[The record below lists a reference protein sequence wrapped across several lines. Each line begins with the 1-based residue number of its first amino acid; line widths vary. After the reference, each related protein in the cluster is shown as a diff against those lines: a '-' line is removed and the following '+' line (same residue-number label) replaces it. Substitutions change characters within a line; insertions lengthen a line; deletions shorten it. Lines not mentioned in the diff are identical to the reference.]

1 MIFCFNSTLSFAKKY
16 SQNIVCCTDFH
27 INCLLFKILQTDIQQ
42 QYRTALDKRH
52 RSTRLY
58 FMMTAV
64 EPLHFIRLITGL
76 DAPASVLISLL
87 FILVG
92 MLSITK
98 GGDLFT
104 DSSVEIARLTRIPPV
119 IIGATIVSMST
130 TFPELMVSVTS
141 TMSGKGDLAVG
152 NALGS
157 CLCNIG
163 LIIGTCA
170 LLKGFLAWRR
180 KTESGIPVSRLTI
193 VGPGFFMLTA
203 GTLVWLFSLFSSGGA
218 VLPDGAPAEYGIARW
233 QAGILLLILAGY
245 VLFSLRMA
253 MASMHDFGEEQE
265 HPSQVENMKAYCIK
279 LGLTFFCGAFLVLL
293 GSKLLVTNAVQVARY
308 FEVSELLIG
317 LTILAVG
324 TSLPEFTIS
333 VLSVVKGH
341 GALGTGNIIGAN
353 VLNITMVI
361 ATCAL
366 ISPLPIQRQTVFL
379 DGPVVIL
386 LMLAMLGLSW
396 RRKQIS
402 SFSGLILLTIYV
414 IYLLVATFWF
424 GHS

>member
-1 MIFCFNSTLSFAKKY
+1 MSLAI
-16 SQNIVCCTDFH
+16 
-27 INCLLFKILQTDIQQ
+27 
-42 QYRTALDKRH
+42 
-52 RSTRLY
+52 
-58 FMMTAV
+58 
-64 EPLHFIRLITGL
+64 EPLELLRLITGL
-76 DAPASVLISLL
+76 DAPATILVSVLLIV
-87 FILVG
+87 FG
-92 MLSITK
+92 MISITK

-104 DSSVEIARLTRIPPV
+104 DSAVEIARLTRVPPV

-141 TMSGKGDLAVG
+141 TLSGKGDLAVG

-163 LIIGTCA
+163 MIIGSCA
-170 LLKGFLAWRR
+170 LLKGFLSWKRN
-180 KTESGIPVSRLTI
+180 TESGIPVSRLTI
-193 VGPGFFMLTA
+193 VGPGLFMLFSGVT
-203 GTLVWLFSLFSSGGA
+203 VWLFSLFSTGDATTQSG
-218 VLPDGAPAEYGIARW
+218 VPAEFGIARW
-233 QAGILLLILAGY
+233 QAGLLLLILAAY
-245 VLFSLRMA
+245 VLFTLRVA
-253 MASMHDFGEEQE
+253 LVSRHDFGEDEE
-265 HPSQVENMKAYCIK
+265 TPPHVENVFKNYLK
-279 LGLTFFCGAFLVLL
+279 LAFMFFFGACLVIL

-333 VLSVVKGH
+333 VLSIVKGH

-361 ATCAL
+361 STCAL
-366 ISPLPIQRQTVFL
+366 IKPLPIQKQTVLL

-386 LMLAMLGLSW
+386 LMLAMLALSW

-402 SFSGLILLTIYV
+402 TSSGFVLFGIYV
-414 IYLLVATFWF
+414 LYLVIATFCF
-424 GHS
+424 GR

>member
-1 MIFCFNSTLSFAKKY
+1 M
-16 SQNIVCCTDFH
+16 Q
-27 INCLLFKILQTDIQQ
+27 LLYL
-42 QYRTALDKRH
+42 
-52 RSTRLY
+52 
-58 FMMTAV
+58 AV
-64 EPLHFIRLITGL
+64 EPLDFFRLITGL
-76 DAPASVLISLL
+76 DTPASIFASFLLILL
-87 FILVG
+87 G

-104 DSSVEIARLTRIPPV
+104 DSAVEIARLTRIHPV

-141 TMSGKGDLAVG
+141 TLSGKGDLAVG

-163 LIIGTCA
+163 LIIGSCA
-170 LLKGFLAWRR
+170 LLKGFLSWKQ
-180 KTESGIPVSRLTI
+180 KTESGIPVSRFTI
-193 VGPGFFMLTA
+193 VGPGFFMLFS
-203 GTLVWLFSLFSSGGA
+203 GVLVWLFSLFSTGGA
-218 VLPDGAPAEYGIARW
+218 VTQEGAPAEFAIARW
-233 QAGILLLILAGY
+233 QAGVLLCVLAAYIL
-245 VLFSLRMA
+245 FNLRVA
-253 MASMHDFGEEQE
+253 LNSRHDFGADQE
-265 HPSQVENMKAYCIK
+265 APPEVKNAKTYYFK
-279 LGLTFFCGAFLVLL
+279 LAIIFFSGALLVLL

-333 VLSVVKGH
+333 VLSILKGH

-366 ISPLPIQRQTVFL
+366 IQPLPIQRQTVFL
-379 DGPVVIL
+379 DAPIVIL
-386 LMLAMLGLSW
+386 LMLTMLGLSW

-402 SFSGLILLTIYV
+402 TLSGAILLSIYV
-414 IYLLVATFWF
+414 GYLLVATFWF
-424 GHS
+424 IS

>member
-1 MIFCFNSTLSFAKKY
+1 MY
-16 SQNIVCCTDFH
+16 W
-27 INCLLFKILQTDIQQ
+27 CLMAAEPLEIFKIVI
-42 QYRTALDKRH
+42 
-52 RSTRLY
+52 
-58 FMMTAV
+58 
-64 EPLHFIRLITGL
+64 GL
-76 DAPASVLISLL
+76 SPPAS
-87 FILVG
+87 ILVSIFLIILG

-104 DSSVEIARLTRIPPV
+104 DSAVEIARLTRIPPV

-141 TMSGKGDLAVG
+141 TLSGKGDLAVG

-163 LIIGTCA
+163 LIIGSCA
-170 LLKGFLAWRR
+170 ILKGFLSWKRN
-180 KTESGIPVSRLTI
+180 TESGIPVSRFTI
-193 VGPGFFMLTA
+193 VGPGFFMLFA
-203 GTLVWLFSLFSSGGA
+203 GVLVWLFSLFSTGGA
-218 VLPDGAPAEYGIARW
+218 TTQTGEPVEYAIVRW
-233 QAGILLLILAGY
+233 QAGILLCILFAY
-245 VLFSLRMA
+245 IIFTLRVA
-253 MASMHDFGEEQE
+253 MASRHDFGEEQE
-265 HPSQVENMKAYCIK
+265 EPPQVDNLKLYSIK
-279 LGLTFFCGAFLVLL
+279 LALIFLGGACLVIL

-333 VLSVVKGH
+333 VLSIIKGH

-361 ATCAL
+361 ATCAM
-366 ISPLPIQRQTVFL
+366 IHPLPIQQQTVLL
-379 DGPVVIL
+379 DGPVVML
-386 LMLAMLGLSW
+386 LMVAMLGLAW

-402 SFSGLILLTIYV
+402 TLSGFILLMIY
-414 IYLLVATFWF
+414 IAYLLVATFWF
-424 GHS
+424 AS

>member
-1 MIFCFNSTLSFAKKY
+1 MALEPVEIFK
-16 SQNIVCCTDFH
+16 
-27 INCLLFKILQTDIQQ
+27 LL
-42 QYRTALDKRH
+42 
-52 RSTRLY
+52 
-58 FMMTAV
+58 
-64 EPLHFIRLITGL
+64 TGMA
-76 DAPASVLISLL
+76 APASIMISLL
-87 FILVG
+87 FIALG
-92 MLSITK
+92 MMSITK

-104 DSSVEIARLTRIPPV
+104 DSAVEIARLTRISPV

-163 LIIGTCA
+163 LIIGSCA
-170 LLKGFLAWRR
+170 LLNGFLAR
-180 KTESGIPVSRLTI
+180 KRNTDRSIPVSRFTI
-193 VGPGFFMLTA
+193 VGPGFFMLFA
-203 GTLVWLFSLFSSGGA
+203 GVSVWLFSLFSSGGA
-218 VLPDGAPAEYGIARW
+218 VNQNGTPAEFAIARW
-233 QAGILLLILAGY
+233 QAGVLLCILAAY
-245 VLFSLRMA
+245 ILFTLRVA
-253 MASMHDFGEEQE
+253 LNSRHDFGLEQE
-265 HPSQVENMKAYCIK
+265 QPPQIENAKVYYTK
-279 LGLTFFCGAFLVLL
+279 LAFSFFVGACLVIL

-324 TSLPEFTIS
+324 TSLPELTIS
-333 VLSVVKGH
+333 VLSIIKGH

-366 ISPLPIQRQTVFL
+366 IRPLPIPRQTVFL
-379 DGPVVIL
+379 DGPVVIF

-396 RRKQIS
+396 RRKEIS
-402 SFSGLILLTIYV
+402 ALSGSILLTIYV
-414 IYLLVATFWF
+414 GYLLVATFLF
-424 GHS
+424 AN

>member
-1 MIFCFNSTLSFAKKY
+1 MMM
-16 SQNIVCCTDFH
+16 
-27 INCLLFKILQTDIQQ
+27 
-42 QYRTALDKRH
+42 AL
-52 RSTRLY
+52 
-58 FMMTAV
+58 
-64 EPLHFIRLITGL
+64 EPLDFIRLVTGL
-76 DAPASVLISLL
+76 DAPASILISLL
-87 FILVG
+87 FILLG

-141 TMSGKGDLAVG
+141 TVSGKGDLAVG

-193 VGPGFFMLTA
+193 VGPGFFMLFS
-203 GTLVWLFSLFSSGGA
+203 GVLVWLFSLFSTGGA
-218 VLPDGAPAEYGIARW
+218 VTQAGEPAEFGIARW
-233 QAGILLLILAGY
+233 QAGILLCVLAGY
-245 VLFSLRMA
+245 ILFSLRVA
-253 MASMHDFGEEQE
+253 MASRHDFGAEQE
-265 HPSQVENMKAYCIK
+265 QPPEVDNMKVYCFK
-279 LGLTFFCGAFLVLL
+279 LGIAFFCGAFLVLW

-366 ISPLPIQRQTVFL
+366 IHPLPIQKQTVLL
-379 DGPVVIL
+379 DGPVVIF

-402 SFSGLILLTIYV
+402 SLSGFILLTVYV
-414 IYLLVATFWF
+414 GYLVVATFWF
-424 GHS
+424 GR

>member
-1 MIFCFNSTLSFAKKY
+1 M
-16 SQNIVCCTDFH
+16 
-27 INCLLFKILQTDIQQ
+27 
-42 QYRTALDKRH
+42 
-52 RSTRLY
+52 Y
-58 FMMTAV
+58 FMMMAL
-64 EPLHFIRLITGL
+64 EPLDFIRLITGL
-76 DAPASVLISLL
+76 DAPSSILISLI
-87 FILVG
+87 FIFLG

-104 DSSVEIARLTRIPPV
+104 DSSVEIARLTRISPV

-141 TMSGKGDLAVG
+141 TVSGKGDLAVG

-163 LIIGTCA
+163 LIIGSCA
-170 LLKGFLAWRR
+170 LLKGFLSWRR

-193 VGPGFFMLTA
+193 VGPGFFMVFS
-203 GTLVWLFSLFSSGGA
+203 GVLVWLFSLFSSGGA
-218 VLPDGAPAEYGIARW
+218 MTQAGVPAEFGIARW
-233 QAGILLLILAGY
+233 QAGILLCVLAAY
-245 VLFSLRMA
+245 ILFSLRVA
-253 MASMHDFGEEQE
+253 MASRHDFGEEQE
-265 HPSQVENMKAYCIK
+265 QPPEVPNFKLHCIK
-279 LGLTFFCGAFLVLL
+279 LAFAFFCGAFLVVL

-353 VLNITMVI
+353 VLNITMVV

-366 ISPLPIQRQTVFL
+366 IHPLPIQRQTVLL
-379 DGPVVIL
+379 DGPVVIF

-402 SFSGLILLTIYV
+402 SLSGLVLLTIYV
-414 IYLLVATFWF
+414 GYLLIATFWF
-424 GHS
+424 GHA